1 LLWKIVVL
9 TFQQE
14 IHVIS
19 LTKRFWY
26 LQYSD
31 IADQLERQILVTAAE
46 QTDNFLVSK
55 KIVLD
60 DNACRREVLPNGVKI
75 DGTAQLTYP
84 DFIKDKDVIIYK
96 VHKFLSKKPSQE
108 DLRWWVEELPDDLFK
123 IVIMDK
129 ANHFFAPSWKRIID
143 KFRGHALV
151 VFLTATRFR
160 SDKKEIIED
169 VKDAVVF
176 HLSLAQARDTR
187 VIRRTTKT
195 VVNTAGYTDEQIF
208 RAVLAKVKQIQDDKN
223 RDQPLPGGVP
233 HLAIAITKTKE
244 LANLAAETWNNF
256 CDNGTAFAYYTDVPN
271 ELPQLPEIMNG
282 IKRNQV
288 IKGRVSRLSAC
299 ASDDLSA
306 VKRIVFRPIRSAF
319 TTLAGYGGKLL

>member
-1 LLWKIVVL
+1 
-9 TFQQE
+9 
-14 IHVIS
+14 
-19 LTKRFWY
+19 

-60 DNACRREVLPNGVKI
+60 DSACRREVLPNGVKI
-75 DGTAQLTYP
+75 DCTAQLTYP

-96 VHKFLSKKPSQE
+96 IHKFLSKKPSQE
-108 DLRWWVEELPDDLFK
+108 DLRWWVEELPVDLFK

-129 ANHFFAPSWKRIID
+129 ANHFFAPTWKRIID

-169 VKDAVVF
+169 VKDAVVY
-176 HLSLAQARDTR
+176 HLPLAQARDRR
-187 VIRRTTKT
+187 VIRWTTLT
-195 VVNTAGYTDEQIF
+195 VVNTAGYTEEQIF
-208 RAVLAKVKQIQDDKN
+208 RAALAKVKQIQDDKN

-233 HLAIAITKTKE
+233 HMAIAITKT
-244 LANLAAETWNNF
+244 TVV
-256 CDNGTAFAYYTDVPN
+256 TV
-271 ELPQLPEIMNG
+271 ELPLHTIQMCP
-282 IKRNQV
+282 RNC
-288 IKGRVSRLSAC
+288 LSC
-299 ASDDLSA
+299 L
-306 VKRIVFRPIRSAF
+306 R
-319 TTLAGYGGKLL
+319 